1 MATTRRT
8 AAKKSARKVAKK
20 AASAK
25 SAKSAKKGAAES
37 ARKAVG
43 KAPTKPAKKAA
54 KKSASA
60 KRPVERRG
68 SGAQSLRLKA
78 VAPAL
83 TVDDIERSLRHYV
96 EGVGFTVK
104 DRWEENGKL
113 LGLMLV
119 AGSCELGL
127 SQDDW
132 AKGRD
137 RKKGIGFSLYAETA
151 QDLEGVAKRC
161 RDAGI
166 AVDGPKT
173 EPWGARTVTVVDP
186 DGFKLILTSSG

>member
-1 MATTRRT
+1 MAKTRRT
-8 AAKKSARKVAKK
+8 AAEKSPRKVAKK

-25 SAKSAKKGAAES
+25 AAKSARKGAAGS
-37 ARKAVG
+37 TRKTAS
-43 KAPTKPAKKAA
+43 KTAAQRASKPAKR
-54 KKSASA
+54 SASA

-68 SGAQSLRLKA
+68 AGAQSLRLKA

-83 TVDDIERSLRHYV
+83 TVDDIERSLKHYV

-104 DRWEENGKL
+104 ERWEENGKL

-137 RKKGIGFSLYAETA
+137 RKKGIGFSLYAETT
-151 QDLEGVAKRC
+151 QDLEGLAKRC
-161 RDAGI
+161 RAAGI
-166 AVDGPKT
+166 VVDGPKT
-173 EPWGARTVTVVDP
+173 EPWGARTVAVTDP
-186 DGFKLILTSSG
+186 DGFKLILTASG